1 MIKVLICDDDKAIRD
16 DIENI
21 LKESGY
27 VDYIKKVKNGIEA
40 IEFIKS
46 EKIDLLIIDID
57 MPYKNGIETAKEI
70 TSIDKDIHIIFVT
83 GFSDYS
89 LESFKVHPVDFIVKP
104 FTSDKIIDSVNIAID
119 HINSHKLAKTNFIDD
134 TLFVYKIRKQIH
146 MLNFDDIVMFEKNSR
161 AINLY
166 TKDHDIIKFYEN
178 FDDLEKRIPPNF
190 FKSHKS
196 YIVNLKLIH
205 KVIPTN
211 RSSLEVRFINFQE
224 SATLSKTLEKDF
236 LYRFYRT
243 KRF

>member
-211 RSSLEVRFINFQE
+211 RSSLEIRFINFQE